1 MGRKRPTAA
10 GAVKALF
17 LHFTCIYWEPII
29 CRDRRARASFS
40 KSLQK
45 PLLRLKGNASATPPT
60 SVFSTLNIPSLAS
73 FCLWPGSLLEP
84 SLYLMTE
91 RETEAKTGSE
101 NFHTD

>member
-1 MGRKRPTAA
+1 MSRSEVQKCT
-10 GAVKALF
+10 
-17 LHFTCIYWEPII
+17 EM
-29 CRDRRARASFS
+29 ARASFS